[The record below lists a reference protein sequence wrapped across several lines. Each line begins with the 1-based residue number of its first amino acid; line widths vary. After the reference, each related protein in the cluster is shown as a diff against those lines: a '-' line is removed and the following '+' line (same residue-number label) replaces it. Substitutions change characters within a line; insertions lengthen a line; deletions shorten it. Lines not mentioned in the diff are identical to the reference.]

1 MITEVAIEVM
11 SEISAALVIVGVIAY
26 ICITFTKP
34 EEDIEWKD
42 IDGAK

>member
-1 MITEVAIEVM
+1 MITEVAIEVL

-42 IDGAK
+42 INRAK